1 MTIEPFPAV
10 RRRADGDE
18 ADDEADVRRVDKRT
32 SRRQNSKRALDKN
45 EASLRPI
52 SRECNLWFDVVGCGA
67 AGKAIAP
74 DAPGPPFEAV
84 H

>member
-18 ADDEADVRRVDKRT
+18 PGEADVRRVDKRT

-52 SRECNLWFDVVGCGA
+52 SRECNL
-67 AGKAIAP
+67 
-74 DAPGPPFEAV
+74 
-84 H
+84 

>member
-10 RRRADGDE
+10 RRRADG
-18 ADDEADVRRVDKRT
+18 DEADVRRVDKRT

-52 SRECNLWFDVVGCGA
+52 SRECNL
-67 AGKAIAP
+67 
-74 DAPGPPFEAV
+74 
-84 H
+84 